1 MKQINSTFYPLGS
14 DLIDF
19 GYRKVCYGT
28 ILWNFHWLIHF
39 ALANNKLSMTYKYIA
54 PKNRQDKSRQDLNNN
69 IWRDVTQCFFYQL
82 QW

>member
-1 MKQINSTFYPLGS
+1 MKQINSTFYLLGS

-28 ILWNFHWLIHF
+28 ILWNFHWFIHF

-54 PKNRQDKSRQDLNNN
+54 PKNRQDKSHILSPSQSLQVN
-69 IWRDVTQCFFYQL
+69 IHSPILAHC
-82 QW
+82 